1 MTLIYILLGLTGI
14 WGLTQLW
21 PLRSLTYINIEDLDL
36 TQERWGKVK
45 ILDVRDASEYWT
57 GHIPGTIN
65 ISVGRLPVLW
75 SKHIEPHDEVFIFS
89 RSWIQRKKAARILAR
104 RGFRQLYAVR
114 GCFLSTNKGNVAS
127 PCPCMQ

>member
-1 MTLIYILLGLTGI
+1 MTFIYILLGLVCI

-21 PLRSLTYINIEDLDL
+21 ALRSLTYINIQDMGLNYECW
-36 TQERWGKVK
+36 EKVK
-45 ILDVRDASEYWT
+45 ILDVRDASEYWS

-75 SKHIEPHDEVFIFS
+75 SKHIEQNDEVFILS
-89 RSWIQRKKAARILAR
+89 RSWIQRNKAARILAR

-114 GCFLSTNKGNVAS
+114 GCYLSSNKGKLAS
-127 PCPCMQ
+127 TYPCMQ